1 METMTCDPLD
11 ALNEALCHEQEGHAF
26 YLKAAERTI
35 DPRGAETFRSLAD
48 DALLHIDIVQKQID
62 ALNAADDWVLPECV
76 FDCKADLEEPLY
88 PRGEKAL
95 DDAIRPDTTDTE
107 ALQFALKTEN
117 DSFDL
122 YLEHARMA
130 SDPNARRLYEYLAEE
145 ARNHFNLLMLNYESL
160 SSRGGWVD

>member
-26 YLKAAERTI
+26 YLKAADRTI
-35 DPRGAETFRSLAD
+35 DPKGSETFSSLAD
-48 DALLHIDIVQKQID
+48 DALLHIGIIQDQID
-62 ALNAADDWVLPECV
+62 ALEAADDWDLPECV
-76 FDCKADLEEPLY
+76 FDCTADLEKPLY

-95 DDAIRPDTTDTE
+95 EEAIRPDATELE

-117 DSFDL
+117 DSFAL
-122 YLEHARMA
+122 YLEHARTA

-160 SSRGGWVD
+160 SSMGGWVD